1 MLQIPFPFPDFNSI
15 FTLFL
20 IVFVIIVVISLAIF
34 FGVFATFVRFFQKAS
49 GTKSSGEEPAV
60 IKERETIREI
70 VKIRCQYCGNLYDE
84 KDDKCPHCGGKRE
97 P

>member
-1 MLQIPFPFPDFNSI
+1 MLQIPFPDFNSI
-15 FTLFL
+15 FTLFFVVV
-20 IVFVIIVVISLAIF
+20 VFIIIISLAVF
-34 FGVFATFVRFFQKAS
+34 FGVFATFFRFFQKLS
-49 GTKSSGEEPAV
+49 GTESSGEGTAL

-97 P
+97 H